1 MKLIASGDT
10 CSAARVRSPS
20 FSRSSSST
28 TTTMRPAR
36 ISSTA
41 PGTSI
46 KGASK
51 VRSFEGIGS
60 SYCRLEPGD
69 KGTMDRGNQ
78 GETKAPHKGGAFG
91 LAIERALQRRFD
103 LESPGFQKRLRDIL
117 GILVPAGPLPKT
129 GGPDIL
135 IRCELELLDDLFKGG
150 HSRHYRADGLRL
162 APVRIS

>member
-51 VRSFEGIGS
+51 VRSFEDIGS

-69 KGTMDRGNQ
+69 KGTWIVGTREKQ
-78 GETKAPHKGGAFG
+78 KRRTKAA
-91 LAIERALQRRFD
+91 
-103 LESPGFQKRLRDIL
+103 
-117 GILVPAGPLPKT
+117 
-129 GGPDIL
+129 
-135 IRCELELLDDLFKGG
+135 LLDLQSNGPYNVDSISNPQASKSASGIYLEFLFRRA
-150 HSRHYRADGLRL
+150 HSRRRVD
-162 APVRIS
+162 RIY